1 MKVAKI
7 ETLSCDAGW
16 RNYHFVKLTTDTGVI
31 GWSEFDEGFGAP
43 GVGAVIARLSTRVIG
58 QEVGEHERIY
68 AELHSATRPGFR
80 RRRGAGQGA
89 IENALLDAKAKEL
102 GVPVYELLGGKIRDR
117 IRVYWSHCATWRINH
132 PTHYKPAITDLD
144 GVKAIGR
151 EVREKGFAALK
162 TNIFNYDRTGR
173 TAGMAAGFRRAVHP
187 GLNVDR
193 DVLRNLRM
201 HLEALRDG
209 AGPNVGYPARSQL
222 QRQDRGL
229 SQDPAHHRRHR
240 HVLGRDRQLLPEA
253 LGYIRRQSPHPIS
266 SCETLLG
273 LREFLPYF
281 REQAM
286 DVAIVD
292 TPWNGV
298 WQSMKIA
305 AAAEAHEVNVAP
317 HNFYGHLCTM
327 MNAHF
332 AAAVPNL
339 RIMETDIDR
348 IAWDHE
354 LFSHVPE
361 FVDGHLIMPNRPGLG
376 HRTERGSNPGA
387 PAEGREGVA
396 GLRPQGMSRTPSP
409 LPACG
414 ERVRVR
420 GCSSFNVPCVAAPH
434 PTLSPR

>member
-1 MKVAKI
+1 MAFSAGDRTLRDFEEEKTMKI
-7 ETLSCDAGW
+7 QSIDTLACDAGW
-16 RNYHFVKLTTDTGVI
+16 RNYHFVNLTTDTGIV

-43 GVGAVIARLSTRVIG
+43 GVSAAIERLAARIIG
-58 QEVGEHERIY
+58 QPVNAHERIY
-68 AELHSATRPGFR
+68 AELYCATRPAAGGIVALAL
-80 RRRGAGQGA
+80 GAL
-89 IENALLDAKAKEL
+89 ENALLDAKAKGL
-102 GVPVYELLGGKIRDR
+102 GVPVFELLGGKVRDR

-132 PTHYKPAITDLD
+132 PTHYPPAITDLD

-151 EVREKGFAALK
+151 EVREKGFGALK
-162 TNIFNYDRTGR
+162 TNIFTYDADRKNARGWLP
-173 TAGMAAGFRRAVHP
+173 GFGVPFAP
-187 GLNVDR
+187 ELNVER
-193 DVLRNLRM
+193 DVLRNLVM

-209 AGPNVGYPARSQL
+209 AGPQLDILLDLNFNAKTEGYLKILRAI
-222 QRQDRGL
+222 
-229 SQDPAHHRRHR
+229 AHLDLFW
-240 HVLGRDRQLLPEA
+240 VEIDSYSPEA

-273 LREFLPYF
+273 LREFLPYL

-317 HNFYGHLCTM
+317 HNFYGHLSTM

-354 LFSHVPE
+354 LFTHVPQI
-361 FVDGHLIMPNRPGLG
+361 VDGHLLMPERPGWG
-376 HRTERGSNPGA
+376 TEPNEAALRARPPQA
-387 PAEGREGVA
+387 RA
-396 GLRPQGMSRTPSP
+396 GL
-409 LPACG
+409 
-414 ERVRVR
+414 
-420 GCSSFNVPCVAAPH
+420 
-434 PTLSPR
+434 LSYPRKT